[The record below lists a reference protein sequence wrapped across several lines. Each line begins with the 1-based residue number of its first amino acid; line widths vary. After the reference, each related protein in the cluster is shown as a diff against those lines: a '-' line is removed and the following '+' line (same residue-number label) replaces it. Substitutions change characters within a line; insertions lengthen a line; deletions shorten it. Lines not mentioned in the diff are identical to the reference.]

1 MNVRFASRLITAL
14 VVTVISFIPRPAL
27 ATDTLCDASFQDC
40 RAPLIQLIRQENVR
54 IDVAFWFMEDSR
66 FSAEIIRRWQAGVPV
81 RVIIDQRAFPALGGD
96 HPVDAQ
102 IVQTLVNAGIPIRQ
116 RSLNNPYILHWKT
129 MIFQGQNTV
138 EFSGANYSPTAF
150 VPQDPYR
157 DYEDEA
163 IYFTDDASIDSRVA
177 PTTGGRTLRACSIPG
192 TLMSTAQRCVPSTF
206 AGMSSRCG
214 DRPTFFI
221 A

>member
-1 MNVRFASRLITAL
+1 MNVRPASRLLTAL
-14 VVTVISFIPRPAL
+14 AVVLLSFVARSAL
-27 ATDTLCDASFQDC
+27 ATDTLCDAAFQDC

-81 RVIIDQRAFPALGGD
+81 RVIIDQRAFPSMGGA
-96 HPVDAQ
+96 HPVDEQ

-116 RSLNNPYILHWKT
+116 RALTNSYILHWKT
-129 MIFQGQNTV
+129 MVFQGQNTV

-163 IYFTDDASIDSRVA
+163 IFFTNDSSIVGSFMTKFDDLWVD
-177 PTTGGRTLRACSIPG
+177 TTNYADYANITATRARIYPVYPKDPELNFPQQES
-192 TLMSTAQRCVPSTF
+192 
-206 AGMSSRCG
+206 
-214 DRPTFFI
+214 
-221 A
+221 